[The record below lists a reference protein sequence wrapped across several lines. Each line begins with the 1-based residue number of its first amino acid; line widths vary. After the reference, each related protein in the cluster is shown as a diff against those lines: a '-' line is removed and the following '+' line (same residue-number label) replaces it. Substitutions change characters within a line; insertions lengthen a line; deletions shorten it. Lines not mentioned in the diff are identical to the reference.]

1 MAYSAQIIMV
11 NIPTNSTLMLCYVWI
26 QVSIGRNFTHAYIIL
41 ENDFYLKKK
50 YIYIYING
58 KKDIFC
64 IFIKIY
70 KYNKLFLDYHNVNTF
85 LLFIV
90 SMSYLERERE
100 RYIYI
105 YIYLFMGKRY
115 ILYIH

>member
-11 NIPTNSTLMLCYVWI
+11 NIPTNSTFMLCYVWI

-41 ENDFYLKKK
+41 ENDFYL
-50 YIYIYING
+50 YIYING

-70 KYNKLFLDYHNVNTF
+70 KYNKLFLESHNVYTF
-85 LLFIV
+85 RFEVIPRTSKDFL
-90 SMSYLERERE
+90 
-100 RYIYI
+100 
-105 YIYLFMGKRY
+105 K
-115 ILYIH
+115 